1 MRYEGSI
8 FRPPSEAN
16 SLIVQVTIGCAHNR
30 CTFCSM
36 YKDKMFRMR
45 PESEIFDDL
54 RELRGIY
61 KNLPRVFLADGNALV
76 LKTEALMRIF
86 NYIHE
91 LFPECERISLYA
103 SPRDLLNKS
112 EADLQA
118 LQQNGLGIVYMGIES
133 GDDVILAHI
142 NKGVTAEEIIEAGQ
156 KAIAQGLV
164 LSTMIISGLGGA
176 KRWREHAVESA
187 RVVSAVDPQYISLLT
202 LMIEPDTSLA
212 REVNAGSFT
221 LLSPHEVLLET
232 QLFLENLNVTHAEF
246 RSNHASNYISL
257 KGQLPRDIT
266 QLKRTVIK
274 ALGISEDQYDMQ
286 VRRL

>member
-1 MRYEGSI
+1 
-8 FRPPSEAN
+8 
-16 SLIVQVTIGCAHNR
+16 
-30 CTFCSM
+30 M